1 MSLLKGLLATI
12 LTMLLFFSLAVFST
26 LFMLRITLLD
36 PDFMVA
42 HVDRLDV
49 SALAREMIEEQVSG
63 QLPPEAAFLEEALY
77 ETIEDNEPLIK
88 EQVNAA
94 IYSSYD
100 YLLGKT
106 DRLYMVFSLEPLK
119 ADLKDRVWQ
128 LFQQN
133 IESLPPQVSALPP
146 EILRGYFEEFYQQ
159 FADQIPSEFAVD
171 ESSIPPEMVASLAMV
186 REYASYAQTAYYGL
200 IALMVLLVLGIILLH
215 RSVKGATRELGI
227 TFLIYGALEY
237 ASVWACQR
245 YLPSLPLPDMPP
257 AIQAWLNG
265 FIADLIAPMQI
276 LGIGLMAAGAALII
290 VSIVYPRLRT
300 AEEE

>member
-36 PDFMVA
+36 PDFVVA
-42 HVDRLDV
+42 QVDRLDV

-159 FADQIPSEFAVD
+159 FAPYVFHTHMKDGTGS
-171 ESSIPPEMVASLAMV
+171 
-186 REYASYAQTAYYGL
+186 RENYQ
-200 IALMVLLVLGIILLH
+200 
-215 RSVKGATRELGI
+215 
-227 TFLIYGALEY
+227 
-237 ASVWACQR
+237 
-245 YLPSLPLPDMPP
+245 
-257 AIQAWLNG
+257 
-265 FIADLIAPMQI
+265 
-276 LGIGLMAAGAALII
+276 GAALGDGEIHLDY
-290 VSIVYPRLRT
+290 VVELLKDAGYDGVWC
-300 AEEE
+300 AEYEGPEVAGGVGYRKCLEWMQQHIG